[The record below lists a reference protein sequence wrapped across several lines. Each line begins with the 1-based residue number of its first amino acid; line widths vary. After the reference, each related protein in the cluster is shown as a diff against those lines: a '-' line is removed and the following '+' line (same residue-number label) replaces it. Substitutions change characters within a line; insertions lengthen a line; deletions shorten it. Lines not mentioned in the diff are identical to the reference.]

1 MNSGFLDSIQPIPF
15 LWKLIDTH
23 VACSPSTP
31 NNRNSFIVLCLVSY
45 EFIKPSVLFKR
56 MFQTRSF

>member
-15 LWKLIDTH
+15 LWKLIETH
-23 VACSPSTP
+23 VANNPSTP